1 MNICSDRNCQL
12 LKDFAL
18 KSAHFKSDTD
28 YEYHSIKRI
37 IEQLLGRV
45 KCKVKMELVKSVLVY
60 YVVGRRDIDPDVGM
74 SCIVN

>member
-1 MNICSDRNCQL
+1 MDSFYCLVVLRSSRQRL
-12 LKDFAL
+12 
-18 KSAHFKSDTD
+18 
-28 YEYHSIKRI
+28 IKVYKTIKPI

-45 KCKVKMELVKSVLVY
+45 KSSVKMELVKSVLVY